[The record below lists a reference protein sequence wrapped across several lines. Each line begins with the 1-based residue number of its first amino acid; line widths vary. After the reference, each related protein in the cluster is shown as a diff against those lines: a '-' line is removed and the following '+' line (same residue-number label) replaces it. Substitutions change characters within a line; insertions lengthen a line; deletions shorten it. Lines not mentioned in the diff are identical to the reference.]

1 LRLTDF
7 RNYRTLALDLDPV
20 PIVATGANGAGKTN
34 LLEAVS
40 FLAPGRGLRQS
51 RLSEIDFQA
60 VATGWAVAA
69 TVESANGPVE
79 IGTGRVAPDEKRI
92 VRIAGKPMRSQSAL
106 AEYVS
111 AVWLTPQMDRLFV
124 EGPAG
129 RRRFL
134 DRLAYGFDTAHAGRV
149 SAYESAMRQRSKLLR
164 DGAGDAVW
172 LGVLESTMA
181 ERGVAIAAARREI
194 AERLNRACAL
204 AESPFP
210 KASLQLDGALETWL
224 ESLPALE
231 VEERMRASLAEAR
244 RQEAENARA
253 PVGPHRS
260 DLLVRHVDKDQ
271 AAELCS
277 TGEQKALLISIV
289 LADAR
294 LRAAERNAAP
304 LLLLDEVA
312 AHLDQRRREALFDEI
327 DNLHAQVW
335 LTGTDV
341 STFESLR
348 DRAQFLHV
356 QEGAAQLI

>member
-1 LRLTDF
+1 
-7 RNYRTLALDLDPV
+7 
-20 PIVATGANGAGKTN
+20 
-34 LLEAVS
+34 
-40 FLAPGRGLRQS
+40 
-51 RLSEIDFQA
+51 
-60 VATGWAVAA
+60 
-69 TVESANGPVE
+69 
-79 IGTGRVAPDEKRI
+79 
-92 VRIAGKPMRSQSAL
+92 MRSQSAL

-134 DRLAYGFDTAHAGRV
+134 DRLAFGFDTAHAGRV

-194 AERLNRACAL
+194 AGRLNRACAL

-210 KASLQLDGALETWL
+210 KASLQLDGALEVWL

-260 DLLVRHVDKDQ
+260 DLLVRHVEKDQ